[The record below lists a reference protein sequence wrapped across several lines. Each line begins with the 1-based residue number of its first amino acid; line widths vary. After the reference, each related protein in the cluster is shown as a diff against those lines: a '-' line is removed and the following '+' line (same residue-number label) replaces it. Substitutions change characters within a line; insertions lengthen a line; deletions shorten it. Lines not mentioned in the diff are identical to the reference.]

1 MAVYNAW
8 TVEYK
13 NGSTWTAISNVQ
25 DLNCSV
31 GRQTAVD
38 QWPVSQASIRI
49 WFPTGYA
56 TPIANLTV
64 GTYIR
69 FFAPG
74 RSSTKPSWTGLVR
87 NMTLEVGI
95 PWNSGTSTGNGD
107 FLMIDCEGHYADVG
121 RMAEYGTTASVA
133 ALSPGSAQR
142 LVAYLQVAN
151 IGIRAEAT
159 TTAPYET
166 KLFFWVG
173 DPSSPSNF
181 FFRSIGPLVTEF
193 LALTNFRLCDG
204 VRKTSGASTDAPMI
218 FIGPPA
224 AASTVTSVGFSD
236 TTNNSTNRQFDEIT
250 FDGLADQY
258 YTQATLSYTVGGTAT
273 EMTSSTGSAPY
284 RTYYT
289 QPPAST
295 AVSPYYLE
303 ENYRNQAEYLA
314 NAFTPPDIGLA
325 AISATTNGQHTQNLD
340 TLGVADLE
348 LGYLPLYVVPVT
360 LRGQT
365 FYCQIEGVQVT
376 ADTNSARFTYYVTP
390 TDTTAWFILDDS
402 NFGVLDQNRLGIY

>member
-1 MAVYNAW
+1 MAVYNDW

-13 NGSTWTAISNVQ
+13 NGATWTEIPNVQ
-25 DLNCSV
+25 DLSCSV

-38 QWPVSQASIRI
+38 QWPVSSASIRV
-49 WFPTGYA
+49 WYPEGWA
-56 TPIANLTV
+56 SPLANLTI

-74 RSSTKPSWTGLVR
+74 RSSTKPSWTGLVKD
-87 NMTLEVGI
+87 LVVEVGI
-95 PWNSGTSTGNGD
+95 PWNSGTSDGNAD
-107 FLMIDCEGHYADVG
+107 FLVIECEGKYADVG
-121 RMAEYGTTASVA
+121 RMAEYGAGVA
-133 ALSPGSAQR
+133 VAGNNPGSAQ
-142 LVAYLQVAN
+142 LLASYLNLTGVLT
-151 IGIRAEAT
+151 EAT
-159 TTAPYET
+159 TTAPYQT
-166 KLFFWVG
+166 KVFFWVG

-181 FFRSIGPLVTEF
+181 FFRPIGPLVTEF
-193 LALTNFRLCDG
+193 MALTNFRLCDG
-204 VRKTSGASTDAPMI
+204 VRKTTGASTDNPML

-258 YTQATLSYTVGGTAT
+258 YTQATLSYSVGGTAT

-289 QPPAST
+289 QAPAST

-390 TDTTAWFILDDS
+390 TDTTAWFTLDS
-402 NFGVLDQNRLGIY
+402 ATFGVLDQNRLGIY

>member
-56 TPIANLTV
+56 TPIANLTI

-74 RSSTKPSWTGLVR
+74 RSSTKPSWTGLVQ
-87 NMTLEVGI
+87 NLTLEVGI
-95 PWNSGTSTGNGD
+95 PWNSATSTGNGD
-107 FLMIDCEGHYADVG
+107 FLTIDCEGKYADVG
-121 RMAEYGTTASVA
+121 RMPNWGAAVSVA
-133 ALSPGSAQR
+133 GGNPGSAGNFAQ
-142 LVAYLQVAN
+142 YLNLAGVL
-151 IGIRAEAT
+151 AEAT
-159 TTAPYET
+159 TISPYNT

-173 DPSSPSNF
+173 DPSSPTNF
-181 FFRSIGPLVTEF
+181 FFRPIGPLVTEF
-193 LALTNFRLCDG
+193 MAMTNYRLCDG
-204 VRKTSGASTDAPMI
+204 VRKTSGGSADNPML
-218 FIGPPA
+218 FVGAPA
-224 AASTVTSVGFSD
+224 AASTVTTVGFSD
-236 TTNNSTNRQFDEIT
+236 TTNNATNRLYDDVT
-250 FDGLADQY
+250 FDGLADLY
-258 YTQATLSYTVGGTAT
+258 YTQATVAYSVGGVPT
-273 EMTSSTGSAPY
+273 EKTSSVGSAPY

-289 QPPAST
+289 QAPAST
-295 AVSPYYLE
+295 DIAPYYLE
-303 ENYRNQAEYLA
+303 SNYANQAEYLA
-314 NAFTPPDIGLA
+314 NTFNPPDIA
-325 AISATTNGQHTQNLD
+325 ISSISATTNGQHTQNLD
-340 TLGVADLE
+340 TLGVTDLE
-348 LGYLPLYVVPVT
+348 LGYLPLYIVPVT

-376 ADTNSARFTYYVTP
+376 ADTNQARFTYYVTP
-390 TDTTAWFILDDS
+390 TGTAGWFTLDS
-402 NFGVLDQNRLGIY
+402 AALGVLDDNRLGIY